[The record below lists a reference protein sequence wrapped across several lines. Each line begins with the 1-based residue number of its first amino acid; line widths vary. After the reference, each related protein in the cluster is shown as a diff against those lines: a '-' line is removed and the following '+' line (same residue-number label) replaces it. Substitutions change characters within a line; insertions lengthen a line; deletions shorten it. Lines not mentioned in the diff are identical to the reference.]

1 VEKMLKG
8 GKIEL
13 VPLEK
18 EHLANSLLWAND
30 MSLNSK
36 MLRVLP
42 VTKVDQDKWYQDIL
56 EDPSK
61 IVFAIKTMKED
72 KHIGNTG
79 IYHIDWV
86 HRRGEFWVLIAE
98 QSHWKQGIGKEV
110 ASLMLNY
117 VFQNLNLNKLYLN
130 VSADNKQALS
140 LYKKLNFQQEGILKE
155 HYFIEGKYIDI
166 VTMAILRKNFKYEK

>member
-1 VEKMLKG
+1 MLE
-8 GKIEL
+8 GKKIKL

-18 EHLANSLLWAND
+18 EHLPNSLLWAND

-42 VTKVDQDKWYQDIL
+42 VTKVDQEKWYQIIV

-61 IVFAIKTMKED
+61 IVFAIKTLKED

-79 IYHIDWV
+79 IYHIDWL

-98 QSHWKQGIGKEV
+98 RNFWKHGIGEEV
-110 ASLMLNY
+110 ASLMQKY
-117 VFQNLNLNKLYLN
+117 AFQNLNLNKLYLN
-130 VSADNKQALS
+130 VSVDNKEAVS
-140 LYKKLNFQQEGILKE
+140 LYKKLNFHQEGVLKE
-155 HYFIEGKYIDI
+155 HYFIEGKYVDI
-166 VTMAILRKNFKYEK
+166 ITMAILRKNFNYEK